1 MGIISTTSNLL
12 DKSHSDVPGSMIT
25 FTSCLPFS
33 QKGEDVTIPLTDQA
47 ELNVEARIQAG
58 LPGKFR
64 AAINDAEVTTAQIKT
79 SSGIVRSTGTMTF
92 IMTLTVHYSPILR
105 VRQLVS
111 VPFVVHSAYSNGP
124 KRTQEVVLAL
134 SSFLLAILV
143 SPLEM
148 SDYRDLNTW
157 VVISN
162 AFLLAKSFPL
172 LPLIQLQE
180 VHPLDILVVMVF
192 LLVVVL
198 VFPTMSKNQALL

>member
-1 MGIISTTSNLL
+1 
-12 DKSHSDVPGSMIT
+12 
-25 FTSCLPFS
+25 
-33 QKGEDVTIPLTDQA
+33 
-47 ELNVEARIQAG
+47 
-58 LPGKFR
+58 
-64 AAINDAEVTTAQIKT
+64 
-79 SSGIVRSTGTMTF
+79 
-92 IMTLTVHYSPILR
+92 MTLTVHYSPILR